1 MKEEIG
7 EGSKGIKNSF
17 RAYARASSENT
28 FSFFTPEDFQS

>member
-17 RAYARASSENT
+17 RAYARASSADT
-28 FSFFTPEDFQS
+28 FSSSTPEDFQS